1 MAEVY
6 FKKAKQVASSLII
19 QCNGTQKINW
29 NGSAAATLNIT
40 PSIIGAAAASH
51 NHSASNITSGTLS
64 LSRGGTGGAT
74 ANAANYNIFKDA
86 TKQDAGFSD
95 NTLFAYFTA
104 VPSTATGAIYKYKAV
119 DMYND
124 WLKGKIS
131 ASYAAKSHTHNY
143 AGSSSAGGAANSAVK
158 LHTARYINGIAFNGT
173 ANINI
178 SNMYAESLSGK
189 TISLNNLNLK
199 DGRPW
204 IKYYYCPTDGGGSN
218 ITGRP
223 DDNNK
228 RAFYLK
234 IELIRYSSTTD
245 YICKQTY
252 VSGYNVSTY
261 VRYCNNGTWTRWM
274 LEPKLLYGKS
284 LPSSGNKEGDIFLLY
299 S

>member
-6 FKKAKQVASSLII
+6 FKKAKQVANSLII

-51 NHSASNITSGTLS
+51 NHSASNITSGTLP
-64 LSRGGTGGAT
+64 LSRGGTGGTT

-86 TKQDAGFSD
+86 TSQNAGFSD

-104 VPSTATGAIYKYKAV
+104 QPSTTNGAIYKYKAI

-124 WLKGKIS
+124 WLNGKIS

-158 LHTARYINGIAFNGT
+158 LSTARNINGVAFNGT

-178 SNMYAESLSGK
+178 SNMFAESLNDK
-189 TISLNNLNLK
+189 TINLNNLNLK
-199 DGRPW
+199 NGSPW
-204 IKYYYCPTDGGGSN
+204 IKYYYCGSDGAGSN

-223 DDNNK
+223 NDNNK

-234 IELIRYSSTTD
+234 VELIRYVSTAD

-261 VRYCNNGTWTRWM
+261 VRYCTNGNWDRWM
-274 LEPKLLYGKS
+274 LETKLLYGKS